1 MKESDIQSA
10 IMTALTE
17 HPRVVWAMV
26 TTTGRVKAKGYW
38 VSLGIPGLPDIVGM
52 LRGGMS
58 FGIEVKT
65 PGNRPTE
72 LQEGF
77 IALCTAHGGVYG
89 WADSVDS
96 ALDIIGRPA

>member
-1 MKESDIQSA
+1 MNESDIQSA

-17 HPRVVWAMV
+17 HPGVVWAMV

-52 LRGGMS
+52 LEGGTS
-58 FGIEVKT
+58 FGLEVKK
-65 PGNRPTE
+65 PGARPTE
-72 LQEGF
+72 LQAEF
-77 IALCTAHGGVYG
+77 IALCTAHGGIYG
-89 WADSVDS
+89 WVDSVDS